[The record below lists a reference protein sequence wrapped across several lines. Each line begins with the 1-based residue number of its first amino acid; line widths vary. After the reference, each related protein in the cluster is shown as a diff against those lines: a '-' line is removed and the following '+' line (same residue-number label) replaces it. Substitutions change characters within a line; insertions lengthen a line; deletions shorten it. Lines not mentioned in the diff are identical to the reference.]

1 MILWPIKVG
10 IEAVMS
16 WQNEYIPNRATLVLT
31 FKPHCFWCRC
41 LTTICR
47 DNVVSDVSPFLSL
60 APSYFIFSFLFNSST
75 SYFSKYVSRWLDIC
89 ARFCLFMGNCQA
101 VALTKAFSQMK
112 FVTKWVF
119 STIRSCKIDAIP
131 SDDV

>member
-1 MILWPIKVG
+1 
-10 IEAVMS
+10 
-16 WQNEYIPNRATLVLT
+16 
-31 FKPHCFWCRC
+31 
-41 LTTICR
+41 
-47 DNVVSDVSPFLSL
+47 
-60 APSYFIFSFLFNSST
+60 
-75 SYFSKYVSRWLDIC
+75 
-89 ARFCLFMGNCQA
+89 MGNCQA